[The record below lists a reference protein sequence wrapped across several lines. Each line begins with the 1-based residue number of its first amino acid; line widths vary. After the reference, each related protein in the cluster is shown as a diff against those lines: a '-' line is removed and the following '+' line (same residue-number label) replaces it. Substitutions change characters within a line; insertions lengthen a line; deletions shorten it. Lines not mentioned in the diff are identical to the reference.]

1 MHLRLSVC
9 RRASLLA
16 AVVTIHLLER
26 KKEQTMHVDYWY
38 LELVASVLWLRVQT
52 LELNVNLIAR
62 GKPAQEE
69 TRVYR
74 KNMFFS
80 RSRVEA
86 KPKLPTFSNKMNRA
100 QIKQAINKRTL
111 SWSIY
116 FYWLQDVIIIV
127 AFAAVIQEGWQRKW
141 HELGT

>member
-1 MHLRLSVC
+1 M
-9 RRASLLA
+9 
-16 AVVTIHLLER
+16 
-26 KKEQTMHVDYWY
+26 
-38 LELVASVLWLRVQT
+38 QT

-62 GKPAQEE
+62 GKPAEEE

-74 KNMFFS
+74 KNMFSS

-116 FYWLQDVIIIV
+116 WLQDVIIIIV
-127 AFAAVIQEGWQRKW
+127 AFAAVIQDG
-141 HELGT
+141 